1 MRTLDHPACQAASDF
16 LADHWRDGQHADT
29 LPPGLRPYSRA
40 EGYAIQAL
48 LEGQGLGHRRGWK
61 IAATSAA
68 GQAHIN
74 VDGPLAGRL
83 LASRM
88 VAEGEPV
95 PLGANRMRV
104 AEIEFVFSMGRAL
117 PPRPK
122 PYSTDDVVAAVAAL
136 HLGIEVPDARFTD
149 FTAVGAA
156 QLIADNACADRF
168 VLGPAVVAPWRTLDL
183 AAHTVLGVNGRG
195 FVHEGRGGN
204 VLGDPRIALAWLV
217 NELGQYGITLGEGE
231 VVTTGTASCRC
242 PWCPAM
248 SLLATSAFLAAC
260 KSGSRTRAG
269 KTTKDAEDAGSAASR
284 DHLTRHPRRV
294 AASCTPGL
302 NT

>member
-1 MRTLDHPACQAASDF
+1 MRNLDQPACQAASDV
-16 LADHWRDGQHADT
+16 LAGHWRGGRHVDA
-29 LPPGLRPYSRA
+29 LPPELRPRSRA
-40 EGYAIQAL
+40 DGYAIQAL

-104 AEIEFVFSMGRAL
+104 AEIEFVFRMGRSL
-117 PPRPK
+117 PPRPE
-122 PYSTDDVVAAVAAL
+122 PYSTGEVIAAVAAL

-156 QLIADNACADRF
+156 QLIADNACTDRF
-168 VLGPAVVAPWRTLDL
+168 MLGPAVAAPWRELDL
-183 AAHTVLGVNGRG
+183 AAHAVRGVSSRG

-217 NELGQYGITLGEGE
+217 NELSQHGITLGEGE
-231 VVTTGTASCRC
+231 VVTTGTCVVPLPVA
-242 PWCPAM
+242 PGEVVTGDFGA
-248 SLLATSAFLAAC
+248 L
-260 KSGSRTRAG
+260 GSMQIRFTDEQEEERQG
-269 KTTKDAEDAGSAASR
+269 
-284 DHLTRHPRRV
+284 P
-294 AASCTPGL
+294 
-302 NT
+302 